1 MVIAGAGEQAR
12 CLAAKAQEQHRRRS
26 PSYRRRL
33 LKRAA
38 ARAAAD
44 DTVMKTVEAVKFVQ
58 TEAEINPPYPDPV
71 VPCMLAVEAEH
82 QPQNNPQYLPQ
93 DEVCSDETY
102 AESLPLLCPATLP
115 QLDGHNDSHVLNHS
129 DFNVTEF

>member
-26 PSYRRRL
+26 PSYRRRV

-38 ARAAAD
+38 ARA
-44 DTVMKTVEAVKFVQ
+44 VVKSVEAVNFEQ
-58 TEAEINPPYPDPV
+58 TEAGITPPYPDPV
-71 VPCMLAVEAEH
+71 LPCMLAVEAEH
-82 QPQNNPQYLPQ
+82 QPQHHPQYLPQ

-115 QLDGHNDSHVLNHS
+115 
-129 DFNVTEF
+129 